1 MRNRDYVIRLLE
13 KLDGKLSQLD
23 FMTSRQ
29 EPLENFKNAII
40 EGKEIIEDLKSEVN
54 R

>member
-1 MRNRDYVIRLLE
+1 MRNKDYVIRLLE
-13 KLDGKLSQLD
+13 KLEGKLSQLD

-29 EPLENFKNAII
+29 EPLENFKNKITESREVI
-40 EGKEIIEDLKSEVN
+40 ENIKTEVN